1 MAALLLGRFLRSCRR
16 NHRADAIVVDA
27 DGQTATVRR
36 GTAKFPPLCTKSQ
49 KQEKLLCP
57 TQARN
62 EAGRAPRGT
71 TNASAGSVQGS
82 REQYRE
88 EFATGKSAANSWMGL
103 HAVTKASHCL
113 NEGGTQ
119 FSPKTSDKN
128 FDCVRFAVKVLG
140 VDMFSELAL

>member
-71 TNASAGSVQGS
+71 TKASAGSVQGS
-82 REQYRE
+82 REQCRE
-88 EFATGKSAANSWMGL
+88 EFATGKNAANSWMGL
-103 HAVTKASHCL
+103 HAVTQASHCL
-113 NEGGTQ
+113 NEGGTK
-119 FSPKTSDKN
+119 FSPQTSNKN
-128 FDCVRFAVKVLG
+128 FNRIRIKLKILA
-140 VDMFSELAL
+140 VDMFDKLAL